1 MILII
6 SLIIFFIVFTAVF
19 SKHLNIP
26 VILIAIFVGIIFGSD
41 VSGFVYFDN
50 TEFVKKFSDIVLV
63 FVLFSGGFNI
73 QYNKLKEVIKQSM
86 VLATLGVFIT
96 ALLTAFL
103 FHKITGWTLL
113 NSFLLAGIISS
124 TDAAAVFSILKN
136 KIITNKVGNITEIES
151 AANDPMAIIMTTFII
166 QAIISG
172 NRSLSSIVFLEFI
185 WQFVGGAL
193 VGYLVGNL
201 SYRLLKYVLD
211 LYKEYIFL
219 FLIGVALCAYG
230 SAILLHSS
238 GALAAFFCGIAL
250 GNKKFPLKKGIASFV
265 DTISF
270 ITNVFLFILLGLLAF
285 PKEFIKT
292 WPYSILLFV
301 ILTFIGRP
309 ITVFL
314 CTRKWKLNFKENIF
328 LSWSGI
334 RGAVPIMLAIYPMA
348 AGLSNGKDI
357 FNIIFLTVI
366 ISMVLQGTTIGPLAN
381 YFDFSKAVK
390 QKPLQAMELVTVIDT
405 DYELLEIYLDEEI
418 YEGKIRISDLKLP
431 SDTTITMI
439 SRNGKIIA
447 PLGKTLI
454 HQGDVVSLLTKET
467 KIERIIEEFY
477 SHLKKEL

>member
-50 TEFVKKFSDIVLV
+50 AEFVKQFSDIVLV

-73 QYNKLKEVIKQSM
+73 QYNKLKEVIKPSLI
-86 VLATLGVFIT
+86 LATTGVLIT
-96 ALLTAFL
+96 ALLTAFI
-103 FHKITGWTLL
+103 FHKASGWTIL

-136 KIITNKVGNITEIES
+136 KVITNKVGNITEVES
-151 AANDPMAIIMTTFII
+151 AANDPMAIIMTTFVI
-166 QAIISG
+166 QAIVSG
-172 NRSLSSIVFLEFI
+172 NRNINSSVFLEFI
-185 WQFVGGAL
+185 WQFIGGAL
-193 VGYLVGNL
+193 VGYIIGNL
-201 SYRLLKYVLD
+201 SYKVLKFVLD

-219 FLIGVALCAYG
+219 FLIGIALCAYG
-230 SAILLHSS
+230 SAILLNAS
-238 GALAAFFCGIAL
+238 GALAAFFCGIVL

-265 DTISF
+265 DNISF
-270 ITNVFLFILLGLLAF
+270 ITNVFLFILLGLLAS

-292 WPYSILLFV
+292 WHYSILLFV
-301 ILTFIGRP
+301 ILTFVGRP
-309 ITVFL
+309 LSVFI
-314 CTRKWKLNFKENIF
+314 CTRKWKLNFRENIF

-334 RGAVPIMLAIYPMA
+334 RGAVPIMLAIYPLA

-366 ISMVLQGTTIGPLAN
+366 ISIVVQGTTIGPLAN
-381 YFDFSKAVK
+381 YLDFSKKVK

-405 DYELLEIYLDEEI
+405 DYELLEIHLDEDI
-418 YEGKIRISDLKLP
+418 YDGKVRISDLKLP
-431 SDTTITMI
+431 SETTITMI
-439 SRNGKIIA
+439 SRSGKIIA

-454 HQGDVVSLLTKET
+454 QQGDTISVLTKAS
-467 KIERIIEEFY
+467 KVERIMDELF
-477 SHLKKEL
+477 SNLKK

>member
-26 VILIAIFVGIIFGSD
+26 VILIAISVGIIFGSD

-50 TEFVKKFSDIVLV
+50 TEFVKQFSDIVLV
-63 FVLFSGGFNI
+63 FVLFAGGFSI
-73 QYNKLKEVIKQSM
+73 HYKDLKEIIKPTLT
-86 VLATLGVFIT
+86 LATLGVLIT
-96 ALLTAFL
+96 ALLTAFI
-103 FHKITGWTLL
+103 FHKLTNWTML

-136 KIITNKVGNITEIES
+136 KIITNKVGKITEVES

-166 QAIISG
+166 QAIVSG
-172 NRSLSSIVFLEFI
+172 NKSVNSGVFLEFI
-185 WQFVGGAL
+185 WQFIGGAL
-193 VGYLVGNL
+193 VGYIIGNL
-201 SYRLLKYVLD
+201 SYKLLKFVLD

-219 FLIGVALCAYG
+219 FLIGIALCAYG
-230 SAILLHSS
+230 SAILLNAS
-238 GALAAFFCGIAL
+238 GALAAFFCGIVL

-270 ITNVFLFILLGLLAF
+270 ITNVFLFILLGLVAF
-285 PKEFIKT
+285 PKEFVNT
-292 WPYSILLFV
+292 WHYSILLFA
-301 ILTFIGRP
+301 ILTFVGRP
-309 ITVFL
+309 LTVFL
-314 CTRKWKLNFKENIF
+314 CTRRWKLSMKENIF

-334 RGAVPIMLAIYPMA
+334 RGAVPIILAIYPLA
-348 AGLSNGKDI
+348 VGLPNGKDI

-366 ISMVLQGTTIGPLAN
+366 ISIVVQGTTIGSLAN
-381 YFDFSKAVK
+381 YLGFSKEVK

-405 DYELLEIYLDEEI
+405 DYELLEIHLDEDI
-418 YEGKIRISDLKLP
+418 YEGKVRISDLKLP
-431 SDTTITMI
+431 SETTITMI

-454 HQGDVVSLLTKET
+454 QQGDTISVLTKAS
-467 KIERIIEEFY
+467 KVERIMDELF
-477 SHLKKEL
+477 SNLKK